1 MALLTRPTK
10 KNSLKMC
17 KRTLK
22 STSTILRAFSVKIDK
37 KYVDYPSVGVGA
49 LSQPLKYSRRNPNFS
64 SYIYIT
70 ANFKNLSQNF

>member
-1 MALLTRPTK
+1 M
-10 KNSLKMC
+10 
-17 KRTLK
+17 
-22 STSTILRAFSVKIDK
+22 KIDK

-70 ANFKNLSQNF
+70 ANFKNLSQNLKKKKLEIT